1 MTGIYP
7 RSVSG
12 AGKECFPWTR
22 VTNEVSACA
31 CRGRVYYTWECPGK
45 SGVCWWRR
53 GSTMAGYTKGSRGVP
68 RGGRRTMAGGEEG
81 NQRVC
86 GATVYYGWVYLRKP
100 WGVGGGGRGSL
111 TLCSLEAPLS

>member
-1 MTGIYP
+1 VTGIYP

-53 GSTMAGYTKGSRGVP
+53 GSTIAGYTKGSRGVP
-68 RGGRRTMAGGEEG
+68 GGGDD
-81 NQRVC
+81 VL
-86 GATVYYGWVYLRKP
+86 WL
-100 WGVGGGGRGSL
+100 GGGRQSEGVRADGVL
-111 TLCSLEAPLS
+111 